1 MPPQQISVEG
11 DTPVYARLVRFGL
24 GTGNHVAAQ
33 ALADDLAPQISAQ
46 PGCHGV
52 TVFGNAE
59 DGEYGIFVLWDS
71 QASADAASAVIR
83 PKLNEHLSGKLQA
96 PPDARLFEVLSNT

>member
-1 MPPQQISVEG
+1 M
-11 DTPVYARLVRFGL
+11 PVYARLVRFGL
-24 GTGNHVAAQ
+24 GTGNHTAAQ

-52 TVFGNAE
+52 TVFGNAD

-96 PPDARLFEVLSNT
+96 RPDARLFEVLSK